1 MELLEINE
9 KNVDV
14 ILQKFGKEIDSQGF
28 IVDKGTKEK
37 VTCRY
42 THNPLKKNTLGGV
55 LPGSN
60 IFIEDSDVAYASYI
74 MEFLN

>member
-1 MELLEINE
+1 MEILEINE

-14 ILQKFGKEIDSQGF
+14 ILEKFGKETDNQGF
-28 IVDKGTKEK
+28 IVDKSTKEN

-42 THNPLKKNTLGGV
+42 THHPLKRDTLGGV

-60 IFIEDSDVAYASYI
+60 IFIEDSDVAYAGYV